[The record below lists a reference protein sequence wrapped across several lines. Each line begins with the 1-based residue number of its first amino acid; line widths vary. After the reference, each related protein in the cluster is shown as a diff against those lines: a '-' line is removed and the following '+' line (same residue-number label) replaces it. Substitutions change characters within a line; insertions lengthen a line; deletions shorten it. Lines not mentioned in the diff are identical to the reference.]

1 MKLNNK
7 KMIIITISI
16 IILILL
22 ALGITGLI
30 NKSSKE
36 SDKLSITYSETG
48 IPKFIDGPYT
58 KNKIKNSNEA
68 LSSLNTLKEEMHFKD
83 VEKEFELISEETND
97 NIIYYKFSQNYEH
110 IRVMNHELII
120 SVDKEG
126 NVLSLS
132 GYYLPNIDIDIN
144 SKITKEEAEEIV
156 KQDLGDTTEIIS
168 NELFIYNNEEKPRL
182 IYQVDVSNNAEIKEY
197 IVDANTK
204 EVIFTIDLMESASY
218 EYTGEGLNG
227 IETISIEE
235 YQELMPFKTRY
246 RFNDLNRKIEIK
258 DGRTIGLNPLSQ
270 LISGVFVPESLTG
283 DIEDGT
289 FKISTGNNTKEEIVK
304 DAITTMKNYE
314 DIYDYYKNNLGRNS
328 YDNKGSKIVVHIGVG
343 TTSNEELE
351 NAFWLSKFNQMF
363 IGRTKDKVS
372 LSKAK
377 DILGHEFTHG
387 VISKT
392 ANFSKVPK
400 NKNEANETAAL
411 NEGISDIL
419 GSLIEGKNWTIGEDV
434 DWLIRDIKEPSNT
447 NNPSEKG
454 GENYYPDSYLKD
466 GRTLEEFLKD
476 NNLKTY
482 DNGGEHKNATVVG
495 HAAYLME
502 EKGAV
507 KSEEQLAKLWYN
519 SLFLMSSYSNFE
531 DCALA
536 VIKTAKNMGLSPS
549 SIEIIQEA
557 FYETKMLEKDKYK
570 VTGTVTADNKEIA
583 NLKII
588 LKNESDNKTYQ
599 ISTNTK
605 GEFEFKDLPKG
616 KYTIIIENNNYKSWK
631 KTFEMTN
638 KDIEENIKL
647 EKITSNNN
655 DCDFYMEID
664 DIMNITM
671 KGPALRGRI
680 ERGKIQIGDEV
691 EIVGKKK
698 AIVNDITLAF
708 ENKDYALA
716 GEYVAIFLEGIEE
729 SDVNV
734 GDTLKIVSC
743 NNDNNYN
750 RRGEDECFTYLVEKG
765 EINIIAY
772 KDTCPKDVIIPN
784 TIEELP
790 VTKLTSLAF
799 RNKKITSVKLPN
811 TLIEIGGSVFSDNL
825 LKTVI
830 IPNSVKTI
838 ESNAFDNNIL
848 EHVELGE
855 NIGIIG
861 DSAFKGDYKHTGNNI
876 KELVIPNNVNKI
888 GDWAFQYNSITN
900 LTLGNKL
907 EKIGHSSFENNNI
920 KELIIP
926 NSVKEIDKYAF
937 DKNNISTLVLSEN
950 LTEIKQSFYE
960 NNIKELIIP
969 NSVKRISENAFGFN
983 PLETV
988 TIGKGVNEIGNEA
1001 FGKFLNKDDTLRKII
1016 NKSNNAFD
1024 WKEILFL
1031 MPSAR
1036 CNGESSSNCTIATGT
1051 IIDEDEG
1058 LKLEITN

>member
-7 KMIIITISI
+7 KMIITTLSI
-16 IILILL
+16 IILILS
-22 ALGITGLI
+22 ALGIVGLI
-30 NKSSKE
+30 NKSPKE

-97 NIIYYKFSQNYEH
+97 NITYYKFSQNYEH

-270 LISGVFVPESLTG
+270 LISGVFVLESLTG

-343 TTSNEELE
+343 TTSDEELE
-351 NAFWLSKFNQMF
+351 NAFWLKSFNQMF

-476 NNLKTY
+476 NNLKTLYDY

-507 KSEEQLAKLWYN
+507 KNKEQLAKLWYN

-536 VIKTAKNMGLSPS
+536 VIKTAKNMGLSTS
-549 SIEIIQEA
+549 SIEKIEEA
-557 FYETKMLEKDKYK
+557 FYETKMLEKTKYK

-638 KDIEENIKL
+638 KDIEENINL
-647 EKITSNNN
+647 EKVNSN
-655 DCDFYMEID
+655 
-664 DIMNITM
+664 
-671 KGPALRGRI
+671 
-680 ERGKIQIGDEV
+680 KI
-691 EIVGKKK
+691 
-698 AIVNDITLAF
+698 
-708 ENKDYALA
+708 
-716 GEYVAIFLEGIEE
+716 
-729 SDVNV
+729 
-734 GDTLKIVSC
+734 
-743 NNDNNYN
+743 
-750 RRGEDECFTYLVEKG
+750 EDECFTYSVEHETITIKG
-765 EINIIAY
+765 YNEN
-772 KDTCPKDVIIPN
+772 CPKDVVISDII
-784 TIEELP
+784 EDLP
-790 VTKLTSLAF
+790 VTKIGTFAF
-799 RNKKITSVKLPN
+799 YNKKITSVNLPD
-811 TLIEIGGSVFSDNL
+811 TLTEIDTFAFDGNL
-825 LKTVI
+825 LKTVT
-830 IPNSVKTI
+830 IPDSVKI
-838 ESNAFDNNIL
+838 IKKFAFNKNLL
-848 EHVELGE
+848 ETVKLGE
-855 NIGIIG
+855 NLEIIEDNAFGTLWVASEDNSNGNKIKELTIPDSVKEIGNT
-861 DSAFKGDYKHTGNNI
+861 AFAGNNI
-876 KELVIPNNVNKI
+876 TK
-888 GDWAFQYNSITN
+888 
-900 LTLGNKL
+900 LTLGKN
-907 EKIGHSSFENNNI
+907 IENIESYAFAQNNI
-920 KELIIP
+920 ETLIIP
-926 NSVKEIDKYAF
+926 NSVKELGEYSFLENNITKLTLGKGIEKIETRTFSHNNLETLIIPDNIKEIESNAF
-937 DKNNISTLVLSEN
+937 STNNISSLVLSKN
-950 LTEIKQSFYE
+950 LINIEDYAFFANDLKEIVIPDKVQKIG
-960 NNIKELIIP
+960 IK
-969 NSVKRISENAFGFN
+969 AFDIN
-983 PLETV
+983 PLETI
-988 TIGKGVNEIGNEA
+988 TIGKNVKEIGEEG
-1001 FGKFLNKDDTLRKII
+1001 FGYYYDSDDVTIKII
-1016 NKSNNAFD
+1016 NKSKNVFD
-1024 WKEILFL
+1024 WGETLNL
-1031 MPSAR
+1031 SSGASCYEEPSY
-1036 CNGESSSNCTIATGT
+1036 CKFVTGT
-1051 IIDEDEG
+1051 ITYKF
-1058 LKLEITN
+1058 LKRKFEITN